1 VDRPKEAAAA
11 LPDLEAALKDPSP
24 FVREAAARAIGAQG
38 PAAASAVPALVAACK
53 DPAQAGAVRRSVFYA
68 LGDMGKAAAPAMPE
82 LRKLNDPSA
91 TWVMEKLERD
101 VLQDKSGPRP

>member
-1 VDRPKEAAAA
+1 
-11 LPDLEAALKDPSP
+11 
-24 FVREAAARAIGAQG
+24 
-38 PAAASAVPALVAACK
+38 
-53 DPAQAGAVRRSVFYA
+53 
-68 LGDMGKAAAPAMPE
+68 MPE